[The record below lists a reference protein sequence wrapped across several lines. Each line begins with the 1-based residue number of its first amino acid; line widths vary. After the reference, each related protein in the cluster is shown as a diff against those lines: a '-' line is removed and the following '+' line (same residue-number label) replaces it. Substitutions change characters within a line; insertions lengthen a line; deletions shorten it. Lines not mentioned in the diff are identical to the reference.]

1 MLKIENLTKTFDP
14 GTVNQKKVID
24 HLNLQISAGD
34 FVTVIGGNGAGKS
47 TMLNLI
53 CGVYPADAGK
63 IILAGKEIQDMPEHK
78 RAKDFGRVFQDPLM
92 GTAANMQLA
101 ENLALAF
108 RRGKRRGLSWGIS
121 EDEHELY
128 QKRLA
133 TLGLGLEDRLNDKI
147 GLLSGGQ
154 RQAVTLLMATLNAPK
169 LLLLDEHTAALDP
182 NTAEIVLNLT
192 DQIIN
197 EQNLTALMV
206 THNMQAAIDH
216 GNRLIMMDK
225 GNIIYDVRGPEKQKL
240 KVEDLLRLFQEL
252 SGSGSFSDSMLG

>member
-14 GTVNQKKVID
+14 GTVNEKRVID
-24 HLNLQISAGD
+24 QLNLQISQGD
-34 FVTVIGGNGAGKS
+34 FITVIGGNGAGKS

-53 CGVYPADAGK
+53 CGVYPADGGK
-63 IILAGKEIQDMPEHK
+63 IILAGSEIQDMPEHK
-78 RAKDFGRVFQDPLM
+78 RAKDLGRVFQDPLM
-92 GTAANMQLA
+92 GTAANMQLD

-108 RRGKRRGLSWGIS
+108 RRGNRRGLNWGIL
-121 EDEHELY
+121 EEEREIY

-133 TLGLGLEDRLNDKI
+133 RLGLGLENRLSDKI

-154 RQAVTLLMATLNAPK
+154 RQAVTLLMATLNTPK

-182 NTAEIVLNLT
+182 NTAEIVLDLT
-192 DQIIN
+192 DQIIV

-216 GNRLIMMDK
+216 GNRLIMMDEGK
-225 GNIIYDVRGPEKQKL
+225 IIYDVRGAEKRNL

-252 SGSGSFSDSMLG
+252 SAGGGPSDTMLG